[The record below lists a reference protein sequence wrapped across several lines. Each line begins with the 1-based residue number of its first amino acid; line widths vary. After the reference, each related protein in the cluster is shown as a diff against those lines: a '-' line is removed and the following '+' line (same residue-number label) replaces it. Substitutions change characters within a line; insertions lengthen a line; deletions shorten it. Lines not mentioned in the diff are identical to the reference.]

1 MNSSAADRIISL
13 REEYALLGEDVTD
26 LGDVELLL
34 RELGRTR
41 QESRRHENSYMSL
54 LQDQAKRDRAVRTAA
69 HRAATEDRVA
79 WAGLYLG
86 HLVSRSAGSINEVI
100 NRAAELPD
108 GRVPVELTRALKDAA
123 DRAKWQM
130 SGLVG
135 HRAAQLE
142 EARAQNPS
150 IALVEQQREE
160 VLRLRSFI
168 STLGQEL
175 HGRHGGKGTRDNGWR
190 CECSGCELIRSM
202 DDPQAGVEEAR
213 AA

>member
-1 MNSSAADRIISL
+1 MNSSATDEMNSL
-13 REEYALLGEDVTD
+13 REEYARLGEDVTG

-41 QESRRHENSYMSL
+41 QESRRHENNYTSL
-54 LQDQAKRDRAVRTAA
+54 LQDQPKRDRAVRAAA
-69 HRAATEDRVA
+69 HRVAAEDRRA
-79 WAGLYLG
+79 WAGMYLG

-100 NRAAELPD
+100 HRAAELPD
-108 GRVPVELTRALKDAA
+108 GRVPVELTRALKEAA
-123 DRAKWQM
+123 NRAKWQM

-135 HRAAQLE
+135 HGTAQLD

-160 VLRLRSFI
+160 ILRLRAFV
-168 STLGQEL
+168 TMLGQEL
-175 HGRHGGKGTRDNGWR
+175 HTEHGGKGTRDNGRR

-202 DDPQAGVEEAR
+202 DEPQAEVEESVPA
-213 AA
+213 